1 MLHIF
6 ISSSGGEIRPGSTG
20 RVVPGYE
27 ARVVDEDGNEVPPGT
42 IGHLAVRGPT
52 GCRYLDNLERQRVYV
67 RNGWNLPGDSYVQD
81 ADGYFWYQ
89 ARTDDLIVSA
99 GHKISGPEVESVL
112 LDHPAV
118 AECGVVAAP
127 DEGRGYIVKAYV
139 VTRPGFTPGQELIK
153 ELQDFVKS
161 EIAPYKYPRAIEFL
175 DSPAAHRDRQAP
187 ALPAAGAR
195 RLSDILLPEGW
206 AKPIGYANG
215 IAARGRLVF
224 VAGQIGW
231 NPATCQFE
239 TDDFAAQTEQ
249 TLRNVAAVL
258 REAGAGPEHIARMT
272 WYITDK
278 PAYLAARRD
287 IGRAWREILGR
298 IYPTMAVVV
307 VSALI
312 EDRAKVEIEATA
324 VVPE

>member
-1 MLHIF
+1 
-6 ISSSGGEIRPGSTG
+6 
-20 RVVPGYE
+20 
-27 ARVVDEDGNEVPPGT
+27 
-42 IGHLAVRGPT
+42 
-52 GCRYLDNLERQRVYV
+52 
-67 RNGWNLPGDSYVQD
+67 
-81 ADGYFWYQ
+81 
-89 ARTDDLIVSA
+89 
-99 GHKISGPEVESVL
+99 
-112 LDHPAV
+112 
-118 AECGVVAAP
+118 
-127 DEGRGYIVKAYV
+127 
-139 VTRPGFTPGQELIK
+139 
-153 ELQDFVKS
+153 
-161 EIAPYKYPRAIEFL
+161 
-175 DSPAAHRDRQAP
+175 
-187 ALPAAGAR
+187 
-195 RLSDILLPEGW
+195 LSDILLPEGW

-298 IYPTMAVVV
+298 IYPAMAVVV